1 MRWKDLPRSW
11 RGRIHKV
18 KITILQKTIFTFNE
32 TSLKLQNT
40 PSQKLKKKFQFYL
53 RNLEYFKQFWIKKS
67 LKHQIL
73 NSLVSLTSHILVF
86 PVPIPSNTVFP
97 HNSIVIIFNCVLI
110 ILVDSRA
117 CNCHVTRVE
126 VRRKPIRG
134 SFLFPSSCGVQ
145 ESTQVMKC
153 VKKGPFYL
161 PRHCWPGFGLF
172 ILLHRSITLLVIQ
185 IRVLLY
191 LFLCLPVWMPIH
203 ECQGLK
209 VALERQPYDFH
220 FQPCWKQCPFVICFC
235 VQQTIWPTNAQGFPA
250 LASQFTVGTQDY
262 RCTQK
267 WLV

>member
-1 MRWKDLPRSW
+1 M
-11 RGRIHKV
+11 
-18 KITILQKTIFTFNE
+18 
-32 TSLKLQNT
+32 
-40 PSQKLKKKFQFYL
+40 
-53 RNLEYFKQFWIKKS
+53 
-67 LKHQIL
+67 KHQIL

-134 SFLFPSSCGVQ
+134 SFLLPSSCGVQ

-209 VALERQPYDFH
+209 RP
-220 FQPCWKQCPFVICFC
+220 
-235 VQQTIWPTNAQGFPA
+235 
-250 LASQFTVGTQDY
+250 
-262 RCTQK
+262 
-267 WLV
+267 